1 MIIVIEGGDQAG
13 KKTQSELLAKA
24 LKARKLKT
32 KLFSFPDYST
42 PIGKEIERY
51 LHGKRKFPP
60 QVIHCLLAAN
70 RWEKVNEIQKAISK
84 NSILIMNRYY
94 QSNLIYG
101 LINGLKAEWL
111 EHLDAGL
118 PKADLVIVL
127 DIHPKESFRRKKSNR
142 DKFEKNKEFSQK
154 VSSTYRII
162 AKKKNWKL
170 VDASR
175 SKEEVHKSI
184 LKIFSKNVIE
194 VSHCCPSFSRERL
207 EKVHF

>member
-13 KKTQSELLAKA
+13 KKTQSALLAKA

-32 KLFSFPDYST
+32 KIFSFPDYST
-42 PIGKEIERY
+42 PIGKKIEGY
-51 LHGKRKFPP
+51 LTGKRKFPP

-70 RWEKVNEIQKAISK
+70 RWEKLDEIKKAISS

-101 LINGLKAEWL
+101 LVNGLTAEWL

-127 DIHPKESFRRKKSNR
+127 DVNQKESFHRKKSKR
-142 DKFEKNKEFSQK
+142 DKFEKNKDFSQNI
-154 VSSTYRII
+154 SQTYRKI
-162 AKKKNWKL
+162 AKKKKWKV
-170 VDASR
+170 VDASLP
-175 SKEEVHKSI
+175 KEDVHKSI
-184 LKIFSKNVIE
+184 MKIFSNKLR
-194 VSHCCPSFSRERL
+194 S
-207 EKVHF
+207 